1 MIGPFMKKIFPF
13 LLLIVLLTSCAGF
26 ELPDITQLLA
36 TPQPVTP
43 VDTPT
48 IQPTVTLIPTRD
60 LFAISTNTPV
70 TFTPTEATPGEIVP
84 LPTFTPLPTITR
96 EPLPTFSEQFINDL
110 SRTTFLVQNEGF
122 RGILFSA
129 GTMYWGEGACTT
141 RNIKMT
147 VFVDDPERTDRV
159 YMFLRLR
166 EKQNTLNVGEWSAGA
181 EMIQL
186 DDGSFNYNIETY
198 NLRRYFYYKNAWIE
212 YQFVAVNEKNEIL
225 GRTQLYDRILSLVKC
240 GL

>member
-1 MIGPFMKKIFPF
+1 MKKTIPF
-13 LLLIVLLTSCAGF
+13 FLLIVLLAGCSGF

-36 TPQPVTP
+36 TPTAVIPA
-43 VDTPT
+43 DTPT

-60 LFAISTNTPV
+60 LFAVSTSTPV
-70 TFTPTEATPGEIVP
+70 TFTPTEATFEPGALPTALPTQTLIP
-84 LPTFTPLPTITR
+84 LPTY
-96 EPLPTFSEQFINDL
+96 SEQFINDL

-122 RGILFSA
+122 KGILFSA
-129 GTMYWGEGACTT
+129 ATLYWGEGACVA
-141 RNIKMT
+141 RSIKMT

-166 EKQNTLNVGEWSAGA
+166 DKSNTLNVGEWSAGA
-181 EMIQL
+181 EMIKL

-198 NLRRYFYYKNAWIE
+198 NLRRYSYYKNAWIE
-212 YQFVAVNEKNEIL
+212 YQFVSVNEKNEIL
-225 GRTQLYDRILSLVKC
+225 GRTQLYDRGLSLAKC

>member
-1 MIGPFMKKIFPF
+1 MKKIFPF
-13 LLLIVLLTSCAGF
+13 ILLIALLTGCAGF

-43 VDTPT
+43 ADTPT

-60 LFAISTNTPV
+60 LFAVSTNTPV
-70 TFTPTEATPGEIVP
+70 TFTPTEATPGENVP
-84 LPTFTPLPTITR
+84 LPTFTPLPTQTHV
-96 EPLPTFSEQFINDL
+96 PLPTFSEQFINDL

-129 GTMYWGEGACTT
+129 ATMYWGEGACTT
-141 RNIKMT
+141 RSIKMT

-181 EMIQL
+181 EMIKL
-186 DDGSFNYNIETY
+186 DDGTFNYNIETY
-198 NLRRYFYYKNAWIE
+198 NLRRYPYYKNAWIE
-212 YQFVAVNEKNEIL
+212 YQFVSVNEKNEIL